1 MKTPKK
7 PETIPVTVTFLEMTS
22 QPAHYAPI
30 PYNRPIALLKAR
42 HMPNHF
48 YRYLIDRI
56 GRKWHWVNALRLS
69 DEDLAGKLADPA
81 RDIRVLHL
89 DGVPAGMFEVA
100 PLDGG
105 MMELVY
111 FGLMENA
118 TGQGIGRW
126 FLGAAIEAAWSR
138 GPQRVVVQ
146 TCTLDHPAALPLYQK
161 IGFNP
166 VAQVREEVHPM
177 TLAERAE
184 ILARP

>member
-1 MKTPKK
+1 MTEAQTP
-7 PETIPVTVTFLEMTS
+7 ERIPVTVTFLEMPS
-22 QPAHYAPI
+22 PPSHYAPI

-48 YRYLIDRI
+48 YRYLLDRI

-69 DEDLAGKLADPA
+69 DEDLSGKLADPA

-89 DGVPAGMFEVA
+89 DGVPAGMFELA
-100 PLDGG
+100 PIDAETI
-105 MMELVY
+105 ELVY

-161 IGFNP
+161 VGFNP
-166 VAQVREEVHPM
+166 VAQVREEVSPM